1 MGLAASL
8 NPIASGGA
16 ERRALSTRAGEEEEE
31 ISEKPGGSTATAGPP
46 QAPGANGVPKG
57 FGKIIRD
64 AAGNVV
70 DVQLG
75 DEEDE
80 DDGDNDMAR
89 EDRAMEEV
97 PDPSADE
104 QLAGWVGLGS
114 DPRTRAAQGASTRV
128 VQGE

>member
-16 ERRALSTRAGEEEEE
+16 ERRALATRAGEEAE
-31 ISEKPGGSTATAGPP
+31 ICEKPGGSTATAGPS
-46 QAPGANGVPKG
+46 QTPGANGVPKG

-75 DEEDE
+75 DEDEEDE
-80 DDGDNDMAR
+80 VDDDMAR

>member
-1 MGLAASL
+1 M
-8 NPIASGGA
+8 
-16 ERRALSTRAGEEEEE
+16 
-31 ISEKPGGSTATAGPP
+31 
-46 QAPGANGVPKG
+46 
-57 FGKIIRD
+57 
-64 AAGNVV
+64 

-80 DDGDNDMAR
+80 DEDDDDMAR

>member
-1 MGLAASL
+1 M
-8 NPIASGGA
+8 
-16 ERRALSTRAGEEEEE
+16 
-31 ISEKPGGSTATAGPP
+31 
-46 QAPGANGVPKG
+46 PKG

-64 AAGNVV
+64 ADGNVV

-80 DDGDNDMAR
+80 EEGM
-89 EDRAMEEV
+89 ETEEAMEDV

-114 DPRTRAAQGASTRV
+114 DPRRREAAGSSTRV